1 MQNRIEVN
9 RGIYILEIFTEY
21 DFTLKTKA
29 FGKVHLEKG
38 YYYYVGSAQKNL
50 RSRIQRHLKKEK
62 IVRWHIDL
70 LTTAEETRITKICI
84 LPFAPKSA
92 ECETVQKMLKLK
104 FAVNSIPHFGNSDC
118 NICQTHLLYSRKRIP
133 QSHFSLLYQSIV
145 CLIPSS
151 SDIS

>member
-1 MQNRIEVN
+1 MPNRIEVN
-9 RGIYILEIFTEY
+9 RGVYILEIFAEY
-21 DFTLKTKA
+21 DFTIKSQT
-29 FGKVHLEKG
+29 FGKVKLSKG

-62 IVRWHIDL
+62 IVHWHIDL
-70 LTTAEETRITKICI
+70 ITTAPETRITKICV
-84 LPFAPKSA
+84 LPFAPKSV
-92 ECETVQKMLKLK
+92 ECETVQKMLKFK

-118 NICQTHLLYSRKRIP
+118 NICLTHLLYSPKRLS
-133 QSHFSLLYQSIV
+133 QSQFSFLYQSIV